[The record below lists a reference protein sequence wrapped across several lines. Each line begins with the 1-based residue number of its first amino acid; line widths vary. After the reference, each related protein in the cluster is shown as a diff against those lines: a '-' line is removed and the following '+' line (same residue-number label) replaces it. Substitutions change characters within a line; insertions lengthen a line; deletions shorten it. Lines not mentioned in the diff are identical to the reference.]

1 MTVSSIIV
9 TYNRSQELMRCLNA
23 VVNQTKKLNS
33 IVIVNNASTDNTL
46 EQIYKFTELSANTIA
61 NEYEKLTLLKSLNGT
76 DIYLFNKKENTGG
89 SGGFYSGLKTAH
101 ENLKTDYYWL
111 MDDDGY
117 PSENCLETLF
127 TKAEKYDY
135 IMPTSIDIEKHDCLS
150 WPTRMKNGKKT
161 IIYSE
166 LKDSWKEIMDFVTP
180 FNGVLLSNNCV
191 DKVGYINKDFFI
203 WGDDYEHYYRC
214 KKNGIQPVTLIPAVF
229 YHPAQKVMLKKIC
242 FGLFSLAYSDSPL
255 RMVCLAR
262 NWTNIYLH
270 YNQKYKIPLKWVMY
284 WWLFIITRHGDF
296 KGWKLYKQSVKDGFK
311 GDFTRHLQ
319 YLKK

>member
-1 MTVSSIIV
+1 MSISAIIV
-9 TYNRSQELMRCLNA
+9 TYNRSFELLRCVQA
-23 VVNQTKKLNS
+23 VLNQTSKVDS

-46 EQIYKFTELSANTIA
+46 EKLGEFFNISLNAI
-61 NEYEKLTLLKSLNGT
+61 EYNEKLNFLKSEKDS
-76 DIYLFNKKENTGG
+76 DIYLICKNENSGG
-89 SGGFYSGLKTAH
+89 AGGFYSGLKKAH
-101 ENLKTDYYWL
+101 ECLKTDYYWL

-117 PSENCLETLF
+117 PSNKCLEMLL
-127 TKAEKYDY
+127 KKSSQYGY
-135 IMPTSIDIEKHDCLS
+135 VMPTSIDITNHNNLS
-150 WPTRMKNGKKT
+150 WATRMRNGKKT
-161 IIYSE
+161 ICYSE
-166 LKDSWKEIMDFVTP
+166 LQKSWKEIMKFVTP
-180 FNGVLLSNNCV
+180 FNGVLLSKNCV

-214 KKNGIQPVTLIPAVF
+214 KKNGIEPVTFLPAIF

-262 NWTNIYLH
+262 NWTYIYLH
-270 YNQKYKIPLKWVMY
+270 YNQKYKIPIKWVMY

-296 KGWKLYKQSVKDGFK
+296 AGWKLYKDSVRDGFR

-319 YLKK
+319 YLTR

>member
-1 MTVSSIIV
+1 MIITTIIV
-9 TYNRSQELMRCLNA
+9 TYNRSKDLLRCVNEVLMQSQKTTNL
-23 VVNQTKKLNS
+23 
-33 IVIVNNASTDNTL
+33 VIVNNASTDSTL
-46 EQIYKFTELSANTIA
+46 GDLCSYFSVDISENIVDKTFLLAQKDTI
-61 NEYEKLTLLKSLNGT
+61 KV
-76 DIYLFNKKENTGG
+76 YLINMSKNSGG
-89 SGGFYSGLKTAH
+89 SGGFAEGLRIANEELH
-101 ENLKTDYYWL
+101 SEYFWL

-127 TKAEKYDY
+127 TRAEDYDY

-161 IIYSE
+161 VLYSE

-180 FNGVLLSNNCV
+180 FNGVLLSKNCV

-214 KKNGIQPVTLIPAVF
+214 RKNGIQPVTLIPAVF

-242 FGLFSLAYSDSPL
+242 FGLFSLAYSDSQL

-262 NWTNIYLH
+262 NWTYIYLH
-270 YNQKYKIPLKWVMY
+270 YNQKYKIPIKWVMY